1 MEGEPL
7 STFYTQLVLWP
18 KVMQY
23 AQYVLLALG
32 GALLLVP
39 VVYQVRSQVG
49 GRGRAGG
56 RGGAGCAGC
65 TRCSSLP
72 RRLSHLS
79 HLVLLF
85 SVLKGLGPSLEGMQV
100 GASVRPGA

>member
-56 RGGAGCAGC
+56 TGRDARDARDARLCRAASRISR
-65 TRCSSLP
+65 TLCSSS
-72 RRLSHLS
+72 LS
-79 HLVLLF
+79 
-85 SVLKGLGPSLEGMQV
+85 
-100 GASVRPGA
+100 